1 MHRSLIAYP
10 IIQFDEMALQYRH
23 RFPKNTFACRKI
35 LFKTNHFLFH
45 INSLLD
51 ARRV

>member
-23 RFPKNTFACRKI
+23 RFLLKI
-35 LFKTNHFLFH
+35 RLLAGKFFLKRIISCF
-45 INSLLD
+45 I
-51 ARRV
+51 